1 MGFFKEKIMLNI
13 TEVTT
18 KIDQSDLT
26 EEAKRILID
35 VVEGCTEAN
44 GEKADRGDVL
54 DALCDGAYLE
64 QIGADDQAAVEQ
76 AYTFALSL

>member
-1 MGFFKEKIMLNI
+1 MLNI

-44 GEKADRGDVL
+44 GERADRGDVL
-54 DALCDGAYLE
+54 DLSCTHEIPQARIARVFSYPAPEKSGAFL
-64 QIGADDQAAVEQ
+64 
-76 AYTFALSL
+76 FFW